1 MKLLYL
7 LRKDILESRKGMM
20 IYGLTLF
27 LVMLLPSILNVLFG
41 GPSYS
46 EVASYYQNYFIG
58 FLFLGG
64 FIITSLS
71 FREDMYGKAT
81 QHNWLMLPASPLE
94 KLSVK
99 MIYSALLY
107 PILLLLFLSASSL
120 IIEGINVMIF
130 GRHYLVFNPV
140 QAFYWKLILIYMVT
154 QSIFLLGAAYFRK
167 ASFVKTVLMLNVLG
181 LVIGLIS
188 LLVVRILFN
197 EYCEELSGM
206 VFGKD
211 IFFNNLQLRF
221 SSPESFNSVVEVK
234 VFETIGKVLFWVFLA
249 PFCWVVSYFR
259 VREVQAN
266 DAI

>member
-20 IYGLTLF
+20 IYALTLF
-27 LVMLLPSILNVLFG
+27 LIMLLPSLLTHIFDD
-41 GPSYS
+41 PSSSNLATFYS
-46 EVASYYQNYFIG
+46 SYFIN
-58 FLFLGG
+58 FLFIGG

-71 FREDMYGKAT
+71 FREDLYGKAT

-99 MIYSALLY
+99 VLYSALLY
-107 PILLLLFLSASSL
+107 PVVLLLFITASSL
-120 IIEGINVMIF
+120 VIESINGMIF
-130 GRHYLVFNPV
+130 GRHFPFFNPV
-140 QAFYWKLILIYMVT
+140 QGSYWKLIAIYIVT

-167 ASFVKTVLMLNVLG
+167 ASFIKTVLMLNVLV

-188 LLVVRILFN
+188 LLVVRILFR
-197 EYCEELSGM
+197 EYFEALSGM
-206 VFGKD
+206 VFGPD
-211 IFFNNLQLRF
+211 IFFNNLQFRF
-221 SSPESFNSVVEVK
+221 SSPESLNSIVEVK